1 MVGMLLLY
9 WLADG
14 FVKAVWV
21 QFSTVGAE
29 MPQKMQPVGQKQ
41 YTAFFVKQERHPAH
55 FHAVQGMVPGFAL
68 LLFFAVLPAGMGL

>member
-14 FVKAVWV
+14 FVKAVLV

-29 MPQKMQPVGQKQ
+29 MPQKNSAEGKNKIPP
-41 YTAFFVKQERHPAH
+41 AFFLRK
-55 FHAVQGMVPGFAL
+55 
-68 LLFFAVLPAGMGL
+68 AGGCLW